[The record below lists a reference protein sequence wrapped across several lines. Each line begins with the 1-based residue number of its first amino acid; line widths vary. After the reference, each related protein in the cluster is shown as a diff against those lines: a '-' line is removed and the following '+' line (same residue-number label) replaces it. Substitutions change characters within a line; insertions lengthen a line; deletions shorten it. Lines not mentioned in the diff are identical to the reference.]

1 MKTVLI
7 LNRFAGA
14 RSATGDD
21 LLQHVISTT
30 TRRSASIEVA
40 ETRGRGDA
48 ARITREAVASG
59 AERILAVGGDGTL
72 SQCVNGY
79 LEAGAGPAEL
89 GLIPVGTGRDF
100 VRSLWRDGR
109 HGVNEALDRVLGGVL
124 HRVDAARLSRGSG
137 ESPSWFIN
145 AASIGLGGRVA
156 DRVEQRSWAGLKRVI
171 GRRVFALATLR
182 ELADRPN
189 WTVQVEAGDGGA
201 PITTEVSL
209 VVVAN
214 GRFFGG
220 AMEVA
225 PDARVDDGMLDVV
238 TARAMPSHQL
248 VGLLLAV
255 YRGRH
260 LRHPLLSVQRTNR
273 VRLTMPS
280 GVPAPLEA
288 DGEPAGRLPVTIE
301 VVPAAVRMRV

>member
-7 LNRFAGA
+7 LNRHAGVGLGQN
-14 RSATGDD
+14 SD
-21 LLQHVISTT
+21 LLEHVTATIR
-30 TRRSASIEVA
+30 RRSASFDVA

-48 ARITREAVASG
+48 SRITSEAVVSG
-59 AERILAVGGDGTL
+59 VERIVAVGGDGTL

-79 LEAGAGPAEL
+79 LGAGASGAAEL

-100 VRSLWRDGR
+100 VRSLWPDGR
-109 HGVNEALDRVLGGVL
+109 HGVGEALERVLGGVL
-124 HRVDAARLSRGSG
+124 RRVDAARLLCGDGGR
-137 ESPSWFIN
+137 PTWFIN

-156 DRVEQRSWAGLKRVI
+156 DRVERRSWVGLKRVI
-171 GRRVFALATLR
+171 GRHVFALATAR

-189 WTVQVEAGDGGA
+189 WTVQVAAGVES
-201 PITTEVSL
+201 PVSTEVSL

-238 TARAMPSHQL
+238 IARAMPAHQL
-248 VGLLLAV
+248 MGLLLAV

-260 LRHPLLSVQRTNR
+260 LRHPMLSIQRTSSVTISMER
-273 VRLTMPS
+273 
-280 GVPAPLEA
+280 GVAAPLEA
-288 DGEPAGRLPVTIE
+288 DGEPAGRLPVAIE
-301 VVPAAVRMRV
+301 VVPGAVPMRV